1 MTFADSAFRIPCIGD
16 ILDHEFP
23 PRGDLVAP
31 WLKEGESA
39 LIYAAPGV
47 GKSMFALS
55 LALAVAGGGK
65 YLDWETPK
73 PYRVLFVD
81 GEMPMDTIKE
91 RTELLLKALP
101 GIDQELIRQNLHVFA
116 RQFQDASVTFPNL
129 ATTEGQA
136 ELERQAV
143 GYDLVILDNLSTL
156 ANVEDENASKAFQ
169 PIVGFLMR
177 MKQLGQAC
185 ILIHHSGKK
194 ASTYRGSSMLATT
207 FEVILGLE
215 KLTGLKAAH
224 GTAFQIKWDKLRAKP
239 DERIKSWEVWM
250 DEDRWE
256 FEAAASEEVD
266 LLLEALRSGK
276 YVNQKELAEA
286 LKWDESKVTRT
297 KAKAIATGAI
307 DTKQWGTA
315 FGRAK
320 DARTETIKE
329 GDF

>member
-1 MTFADSAFRIPCIGD
+1 M
-16 ILDHEFP
+16 
-23 PRGDLVAP
+23 V
-31 WLKEGESA
+31 
-39 LIYAAPGV
+39 
-47 GKSMFALS
+47 ALS
-55 LALAVAGGGK
+55 LALAEAGGGK
-65 YLDWETPK
+65 YLDWESPR
-73 PYRVLFVD
+73 PYRELFVY

-129 ATTEGQA
+129 ATTDGQT

-169 PIVGFLMR
+169 PIVSFLMR

-207 FEVILGLE
+207 FEVVLGLE

-239 DERIKSWEVWM
+239 DERIKSWEVWL
-250 DEDRWE
+250 DEDHWE

-266 LLLEALRSGK
+266 LLLEALKSGK

-307 DTKQWGTA
+307 DAKAWGAA

-320 DARTETIKE
+320 DARTETMEE

>member
-1 MTFADSAFRIPCIGD
+1 MNLTDQHFRIPSIGE
-16 ILDHEFP
+16 ILDHVFP
-23 PRGDLVAP
+23 PRGDLLAP

-65 YLDWETPK
+65 FLDWNAPK

-91 RTELLLKALP
+91 RTELLLKAMP
-101 GIDQELIRQNLHVFA
+101 DIDNELIRQNLHIFA

-129 ATTEGQA
+129 ATPEGQA
-136 ELERQAV
+136 ELEKQAV
-143 GYDLVILDNLSTL
+143 GFDLVILDNLSTL

-177 MKQLGQAC
+177 QKQLGQAC
-185 ILIHHSGKK
+185 ILIHHSGKR
-194 ASTYRGSSMLATT
+194 AATYRGSSMLATT
-207 FEVILGLE
+207 FEVIIGLE
-215 KLTGLKAAH
+215 KLSGLKAAH

-239 DERIKSWEVWM
+239 DERIKSWEVWL
-250 DEDRWE
+250 DEEHWQ
-256 FEAAASEEVD
+256 FEAAASED
-266 LLLEALRSGK
+266 IDILIEALKSGK
-276 YVNQKELAEA
+276 SVNQKELAEA
-286 LKWDESKVTRT
+286 LKWDPSKVTRT
-297 KAKAIATGAI
+297 KEKAIATGAI
-307 DTKQWGTA
+307 SLKEWGAA

-320 DARTETIKE
+320 DARTSTTEVA
-329 GDF
+329 DF

>member
-1 MTFADSAFRIPCIGD
+1 MTSADSSFRIPCIGE
-16 ILDHEFP
+16 ILDREFP

-65 YLDWETPK
+65 YLDWEAPR

-129 ATTEGQA
+129 ATTEGQV

-215 KLTGLKAAH
+215 KLTGLKAAQ

-239 DERIKSWEVWM
+239 DERIKSWEVWL
-250 DEDRWE
+250 DEDHWE

-307 DTKQWGTA
+307 DTKQWGMA

-320 DARTETIKE
+320 DARTGTAEE
-329 GDF
+329 EDF

>member
-1 MTFADSAFRIPCIGD
+1 MFVNPSFRIPSIGE
-16 ILDHEFP
+16 ILDREFP
-23 PRGDLVAP
+23 PREDLLSP
-31 WLKEGESA
+31 WLKQGESA

-65 YLDWETPK
+65 FLDWQAPR

-101 GIDQELIRQNLHVFA
+101 EIDQEVIRKNLHVFA
-116 RQFQDASVTFPNL
+116 RQYQDPSVTFPNL
-129 ATTEGQA
+129 ATPEGQA
-136 ELERQAV
+136 ELERQAE
-143 GYDLVILDNLSTL
+143 GFDLVVLDNLSTL

-177 MKQLGQAC
+177 MKQLGQGC

-215 KLTGLKAAH
+215 KLSGLKAAH

-239 DERIKSWEVWM
+239 DERIKSWEVWL
-250 DEDRWE
+250 DEDHWE
-256 FEAAASEEVD
+256 YEAAASEEVD
-266 LLLEALRSGK
+266 ILLEALKSGK

-286 LKWDESKVTRT
+286 LKWDPSKVTRI
-297 KAKAIATGAI
+297 KEKAIATGAI
-307 DTKQWGTA
+307 NLKEWGA
-315 FGRAK
+315 YFGRAK
-320 DARTETIKE
+320 EARSSATEE
-329 GDF
+329 DDF

>member
-1 MTFADSAFRIPCIGD
+1 MNSSDFRIPNIGE
-16 ILDHEFP
+16 ILDREFP
-23 PRGDLVAP
+23 PREDLLSP
-31 WLKEGESA
+31 WLKQGESA

-65 YLDWETPK
+65 FLDWQAPR

-101 GIDQELIRQNLHVFA
+101 EIDQEVIRKNLHVFA
-116 RQFQDASVTFPNL
+116 RQFQDPSVAFPNL
-129 ATTEGQA
+129 ATPEGQA
-136 ELERQAV
+136 ELERQAE
-143 GYDLVILDNLSTL
+143 GFDLVILDNLSTL

-177 MKQLGQAC
+177 MKQLGQGC

-215 KLTGLKAAH
+215 KLSGLKAAH

-239 DERIKSWEVWM
+239 DERIKSWEVWL
-250 DEDRWE
+250 DEDHWE
-256 FEAAASEEVD
+256 YEAAASEEVD
-266 LLLEALRSGK
+266 ILLEALKSGK

-286 LKWDESKVTRT
+286 LKWDPSKVTRI
-297 KAKAIATGAI
+297 KEKAIATGAI
-307 DTKQWGTA
+307 NLKEWGA
-315 FGRAK
+315 YFGRAK
-320 DARTETIKE
+320 EARSSATEE
-329 GDF
+329 DDF

>member
-1 MTFADSAFRIPCIGD
+1 MHSTSFRIPCIGD
-16 ILDHEFP
+16 ILDYEFP

-65 YLDWETPK
+65 YLDWEAPR

-215 KLTGLKAAH
+215 KLSGLKAAH

-239 DERIKSWEVWM
+239 DERIKSWEVWL
-250 DEDRWE
+250 DEDHWE

-297 KAKAIATGAI
+297 KSKAIATGAI
-307 DTKQWGTA
+307 DTKAWGAA

-320 DARTETIKE
+320 DARSETIEE

>member
-1 MTFADSAFRIPCIGD
+1 MSMNSGTFHIPTIGE

-55 LALAVAGGGK
+55 LGLAVAGGGK
-65 YLDWETPK
+65 FLDWEAPK

-91 RTELLLKALP
+91 RSELLLKALP
-101 GIDQELIRQNLHVFA
+101 GVDHSLIRENLHVFA

-129 ATTEGQA
+129 ATPEGQA
-136 ELERQAV
+136 DLEKQAM
-143 GYDLVILDNLSTL
+143 GFDLVILDNLSTL

-169 PIVGFLMR
+169 PIVGYLMR

-194 ASTYRGSSMLATT
+194 SSTYRGSSMLATT

-215 KLTGLKAAH
+215 KLSGLKAAH

-239 DERIKSWEVWM
+239 DERIKSWEVWL

-256 FEAAASEEVD
+256 FEAASSED
-266 LLLEALRSGK
+266 IDILLEALRSGK
-276 YVNQKELAEA
+276 YLNQKELAQA
-286 LKWDESKVTRT
+286 LKWDPSKVTRT
-297 KAKAIATGAI
+297 KEKAIATGAI
-307 DTKQWGTA
+307 NLRDWGA
-315 FGRAK
+315 SFGRAK
-320 DARTETIKE
+320 DARSSVTQED
-329 GDF
+329 DF

>member
-1 MTFADSAFRIPCIGD
+1 MRSDSFRIPSIGE
-16 ILDHEFP
+16 ILDREFP
-23 PRGDLVAP
+23 PREDLLSP
-31 WLKEGESA
+31 WLKQGESA

-65 YLDWETPK
+65 FLDWQAPR

-101 GIDQELIRQNLHVFA
+101 EIDQEVIRKNLHVFA
-116 RQFQDASVTFPNL
+116 RQFQDPSVTFPNL
-129 ATTEGQA
+129 ATPEGQA
-136 ELERQAV
+136 ELERQAE
-143 GYDLVILDNLSTL
+143 GFDLVILDNLSTL

-177 MKQLGQAC
+177 MKQIGQGC

-194 ASTYRGSSMLATT
+194 AATYRGSSMLATT

-215 KLTGLKAAH
+215 KLSGLKAAH

-239 DERIKSWEVWM
+239 DERIKSWEVWL
-250 DEDRWE
+250 DEDHWE
-256 FEAAASEEVD
+256 YEAAASEEVEI
-266 LLLEALRSGK
+266 LLEALKSGK

-286 LKWDESKVTRT
+286 LKWDPSKVTRT
-297 KAKAIATGAI
+297 KEKAIATGAI
-307 DTKQWGTA
+307 TLKEWGAA

-320 DARTETIKE
+320 DARSSATEE
-329 GDF
+329 DDF

>member
-1 MTFADSAFRIPCIGD
+1 VTHSPSFRIPCIGD

-65 YLDWETPK
+65 YLDWEAPK

-101 GIDQELIRQNLHVFA
+101 GIAQDLIRQNLHVFA

-129 ATTEGQA
+129 ATTDGQA
-136 ELERQAV
+136 ELERQAM

-239 DERIKSWEVWM
+239 DERIKSWEVWL

-307 DTKQWGTA
+307 DTKAWGAA

-320 DARTETIKE
+320 DARAETTEE

>member
-1 MTFADSAFRIPCIGD
+1 MTNYTFRIPCIGE
-16 ILDHEFP
+16 ILDHEFL
-23 PRGDLVAP
+23 PRGDLVTP

-65 YLDWETPK
+65 YLDWEAPR

-116 RQFQDASVTFPNL
+116 RQYQDASVIFPNL
-129 ATTEGQA
+129 ATIEGQN
-136 ELERQAV
+136 ELESQAD
-143 GYDLVILDNLSTL
+143 GFDLVILDNLSTL

-185 ILIHHSGKK
+185 ILIHHSGKR

-239 DERIKSWEVWM
+239 DERIKSWEVWL
-250 DEDRWE
+250 DADRWE

-266 LLLEALRSGK
+266 ILLEALRSGK
-276 YVNQKELAEA
+276 YLNQKELAEA
-286 LKWDESKVTRT
+286 LKWDPSKVTRT
-297 KAKAIATGAI
+297 KEKAIATGAI
-307 DTKQWGTA
+307 TLKDWGLA

-320 DARTETIKE
+320 DARSCVTKE
-329 GDF
+329 DF

>member
-1 MTFADSAFRIPCIGD
+1 MLVSPSFRIPCIGE
-16 ILDHEFP
+16 ILDREFP
-23 PRGDLVAP
+23 PREDLLSP
-31 WLKEGESA
+31 WLKQGESA

-65 YLDWETPK
+65 FLDWQAPR

-101 GIDQELIRQNLHVFA
+101 GIDHELIRQNLHVFA

-177 MKQLGQAC
+177 MKQLGQGC

-215 KLTGLKAAH
+215 KLSGLKAAH

-239 DERIKSWEVWM
+239 DERIKSWEVWL
-250 DEDRWE
+250 DEDHWE

-266 LLLEALRSGK
+266 ILLEALKSGK

-286 LKWDESKVTRT
+286 LKWDPSKVTRT
-297 KAKAIATGAI
+297 KEKAIATGAI
-307 DTKQWGTA
+307 TLKEWGAA

-320 DARTETIKE
+320 DARSSATEE
-329 GDF
+329 DDF

>member
-1 MTFADSAFRIPCIGD
+1 MNSTDFRIPSIGE
-16 ILDHEFP
+16 ILDREFP
-23 PRGDLVAP
+23 PREDLLSP
-31 WLKEGESA
+31 WLKQGESA

-65 YLDWETPK
+65 FLDWQAPR

-101 GIDQELIRQNLHVFA
+101 EIDQEVIRKNLHVFA
-116 RQFQDASVTFPNL
+116 RQFQDPSVTFPNL
-129 ATTEGQA
+129 ATPEGQA
-136 ELERQAV
+136 ELERQAE
-143 GYDLVILDNLSTL
+143 GFDLVVLDNLSTL

-177 MKQLGQAC
+177 MKQLGQGC

-215 KLTGLKAAH
+215 KLSGLKAAH

-239 DERIKSWEVWM
+239 DERIKSWEVWL
-250 DEDRWE
+250 DEDHWE
-256 FEAAASEEVD
+256 YEAAASEEVD
-266 LLLEALRSGK
+266 ILLEALKSGK

-286 LKWDESKVTRT
+286 LKWDPSKVTRI
-297 KAKAIATGAI
+297 KEKAIATGAI
-307 DTKQWGTA
+307 NLKEWGA
-315 FGRAK
+315 YFGRAK
-320 DARTETIKE
+320 EARSSATEE
-329 GDF
+329 DDF